1 MQVGVPRNGCMH
13 ISGAAPTEEREDD
26 EDNNTDRQD
35 KVETFT
41 NGAAVKNSNL
51 NEVGLCGWYG
61 NRIG

>member
-1 MQVGVPRNGCMH
+1 MH

-41 NGAAVKNSNL
+41 NGVAVKNSSL
-51 NEVGLCGWYG
+51 NEVGLGEWYG